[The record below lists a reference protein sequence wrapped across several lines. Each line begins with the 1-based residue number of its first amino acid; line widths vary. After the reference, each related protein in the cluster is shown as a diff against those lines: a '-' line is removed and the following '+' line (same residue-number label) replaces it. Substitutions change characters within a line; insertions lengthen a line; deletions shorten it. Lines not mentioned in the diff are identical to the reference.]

1 MTGSS
6 SVGQPSFFS
15 STRCTILKIII
26 IIIIIRNKSETMDLF
41 LFFFS
46 FDSTTDKKR
55 RLLLVSSLLL
65 LIRAVLGDVTSEF
78 VAIESLYAF
87 SGLLSIRF

>member
-1 MTGSS
+1 
-6 SVGQPSFFS
+6 
-15 STRCTILKIII
+15 
-26 IIIIIRNKSETMDLF
+26 MDLF

-65 LIRAVLGDVTSEF
+65 LIRAVLGDVTNEF

>member
-1 MTGSS
+1 
-6 SVGQPSFFS
+6 
-15 STRCTILKIII
+15 
-26 IIIIIRNKSETMDLF
+26 MDLF

-65 LIRAVLGDVTSEF
+65 LLIRAVLGDVTSEF
-78 VAIESLYAF
+78 VAIETLYAF